1 MDSLGLVQNTII
13 ASNLFPKFVHD
24 AGGANSTWYNAYA
37 GLTNIDTTKSVAQ
50 IAFVNAFP
58 TELYDPCDFRLSA
71 ASTAST
77 GANFGGPQFTGQVLG
92 VKDLSKGVINSF
104 VLYPNPATANT
115 TISFSIAKKN
125 KVSVTVYDVLGNV
138 VTSLSQSNDF
148 EKGNNTISLNTS
160 NLASGI
166 YYISLDING
175 AKETKKLIINQ

>member
-58 TELYDPCDFRLSA
+58 TELYDPSDFRLSA

-77 GANFGGPQFTGQVLG
+77 GANFGGPQFAGQVSGIEKLTNG
-92 VKDLSKGVINSF
+92 AINSF
-104 VLYPNPATANT
+104 VLYPNPTTINT
-115 TISFSIAKKN
+115 TISFSIAEKK
-125 KVSVTVYDVLGNV
+125 
-138 VTSLSQSNDF
+138 QS
-148 EKGNNTISLNTS
+148 
-160 NLASGI
+160 
-166 YYISLDING
+166 
-175 AKETKKLIINQ
+175 